1 VSHWRDEA
9 ECISVPTEM
18 FFREGR
24 HGNGNDRES
33 MMVKKICSGCNV
45 REQCLAEALH
55 LERNVHRS
63 ERAGIWGGL
72 GPGERY
78 RLWKKM
84 KPSNDGFCKEGHAL
98 DEENIYQNPSGYVQC
113 RKCKQI
119 RRKMWKP
126 PKQLSQP

>member
-1 VSHWRDEA
+1 VAHWRDEA

-18 FFREGR
+18 FFREG
-24 HGNGNDRES
+24 HYGNGNDRQS
-33 MMVKKICSGCNV
+33 KMVKEICFSCNV

-55 LERNVHRS
+55 HERNVHRT

-84 KPSNDGFCKEGHAL
+84 KPLNEGLCKNGHVM
-98 DEENIYQNPSGYVQC
+98 DEDNIYQNPDGYVQC
-113 RKCKQI
+113 RKCKSI
-119 RRKMWKP
+119 RRKQWKP
-126 PKQLSQP
+126 PKQ